1 MCIRDRNWGN
11 PRISAP
17 TTQLRLLISQ
27 HRIQRKACKESNH
40 PIDPSHL
47 RKPRAKCPNPKAKE
61 LTKLV
66 SPITRRRRGGARLD
80 VSFPGL
86 SQRECVSQIR
96 VLCQCPGSRIKPG
109 QLHPQPL
116 YAPIHIHA
124 CIHAYMHTCMHTY
137 IHTCASLGT
146 WCCCTDSH
154 RSCFATMSG
163 RSDGCQ
169 ERKARAPEL
178 SRH

>member
-1 MCIRDRNWGN
+1 MSHVELRGSHTPIIHIIMFTEHACMRACMHVNWGN

-17 TTQLRLLISQ
+17 TTQLRLLIGQ
-27 HRIQRKACKESNH
+27 HQNQRKACKESNH

-66 SPITRRRRGGARLD
+66 SPITRGRRGGARLD

-116 YAPIHIHA
+116 YAPI
-124 CIHAYMHTCMHTY
+124 
-137 IHTCASLGT
+137 
-146 WCCCTDSH
+146 
-154 RSCFATMSG
+154 
-163 RSDGCQ
+163 Q
-169 ERKARAPEL
+169 RAPDL
-178 SRH
+178 SINCHEVTRISCA